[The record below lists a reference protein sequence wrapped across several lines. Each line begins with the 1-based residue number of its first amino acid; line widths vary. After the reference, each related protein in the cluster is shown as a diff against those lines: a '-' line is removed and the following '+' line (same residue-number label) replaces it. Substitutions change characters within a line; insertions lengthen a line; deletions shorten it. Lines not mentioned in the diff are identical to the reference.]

1 MKNAS
6 LTRYRIIDI
15 LIFTGIV
22 ALTEYL
28 LSFASQWQALANYT
42 ISLVLA
48 VSLIMMMRW
57 DFLAIIPNVVG
68 SVVFILVNHGAWQN
82 YIIYIGG
89 NLFVLINMLY
99 FLMGKDK
106 IKKLPY
112 LLLYIISGYL
122 LIDFGKTI
130 ACLLLFNLDFFSTL
144 LSFMFIDIIN
154 LVLALFIVLIMNKQ
168 KGVFEDQKTYLMKI
182 REEEY
187 TQKYSL
193 EDTK

>member
-82 YIIYIGG
+82 YII
-89 NLFVLINMLY
+89 
-99 FLMGKDK
+99 
-106 IKKLPY
+106 
-112 LLLYIISGYL
+112 
-122 LIDFGKTI
+122 
-130 ACLLLFNLDFFSTL
+130 
-144 LSFMFIDIIN
+144 
-154 LVLALFIVLIMNKQ
+154 
-168 KGVFEDQKTYLMKI
+168 
-182 REEEY
+182 
-187 TQKYSL
+187 
-193 EDTK
+193 